1 MIRLIG
7 RMNVNIGDVVS
18 KRDSTFSR
26 EQSKEKIC
34 EEVGDTKFCIMV
46 DEAKVHQ
53 IKNKLLLF
61 WDL

>member
-1 MIRLIG
+1 
-7 RMNVNIGDVVS
+7 MNVNIGDVVS

-61 WDL
+61 